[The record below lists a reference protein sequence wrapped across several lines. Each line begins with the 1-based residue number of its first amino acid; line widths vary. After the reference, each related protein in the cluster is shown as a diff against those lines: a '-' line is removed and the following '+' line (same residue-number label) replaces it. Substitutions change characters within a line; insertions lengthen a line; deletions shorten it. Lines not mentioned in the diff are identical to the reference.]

1 MVPFDDADG
10 APAASPEG
18 VDDAVDDGVV
28 VGDEVVVDDEAVDEA
43 MVDTALALS
52 GGRSEPETVENA
64 WCVATLSGAI
74 AKSK

>member
-18 VDDAVDDGVV
+18 VDAVDDGVV

-43 MVDTALALS
+43 MVGTALALS

>member
-1 MVPFDDADG
+1 MIPFDDADG
-10 APAASPEG
+10 APAASPEV

-28 VGDEVVVDDEAVDEA
+28 VGDEVVVEA

-52 GGRSEPETVENA
+52 GGRSKPETVENA